1 MLSKNHKRKMKS
13 LIEKIKSFFLPK
25 KEEPELCYE
34 EILYSDYIDALTE
47 FSKSFG
53 IIDRSIGPIDEFS
66 TGIGTCFTYNGN
78 IILLIY
84 PHNLCIKWN
93 PLDENKFVLIEYDI
107 EKGKQMLLE
116 QLKLYKLHQQYLKEE
131 RMKADFE

>member
-1 MLSKNHKRKMKS
+1 MKN

-34 EILYSDYIDALTE
+34 EILYSDYIHALTE
-47 FSKSFG
+47 FSKPLG
-53 IIDRSIGPIDEFS
+53 IIDRSIGPIDELS
-66 TGIGTCFTYNGN
+66 TGIGTCFTYNGS